1 MVFPQIIRQRIK
13 SELEWEVLHSDR
25 ILELA
30 YSASKTYTATAYF
43 KVGKPA
49 EKSGDPAPCFKFEY
63 KKSSGKLSP

>member
-1 MVFPQIIRQRIK
+1 M
-13 SELEWEVLHSDR
+13 LHSDR

-63 KKSSGKLSP
+63 KEGSGKIECIYKALVPENSNAKGK